1 MFVAK
6 AHGYDKHLSEV
17 VLYSHQKKFL
27 LLNRTLKVP
36 GSYFRQAFAN
46 PEDASGVK
54 GGKVM
59 IGDPDVERVRRAHLN
74 DIENIIPFVLL
85 VSML

>member
-1 MFVAK
+1 M
-6 AHGYDKHLSEV
+6 
-17 VLYSHQKKFL
+17 
-27 LLNRTLKVP
+27 P

-85 VSML
+85 AAVYLTTGPSLGTASLLFKVSILPNFLFRIQGLT